1 MTTTLACHRQLV
13 YLYVDSSTVK
23 KIRHEKWFH
32 LFIILCQKLLQKF
45 KYHARILIFYVQKW
59 VATDDKRIEAMKT
72 RVDIIQE
79 AQAQPKSNFNSSKK
93 KRKKKKSKPKKSPPV
108 IEIDASSSHD
118 RGSNLEMSH
127 DVVIFWKKRHGRI
140 FYKVRILCASTIRVA
155 PKIVLFRDPSVIFWK
170 VRILCASA
178 KRVAPKIVWIR
189 VPFKAIVWKL
199 SHGACT
205 THVTPKIRSQSQSPA
220 KRLDQH

>member
-1 MTTTLACHRQLV
+1 MGVIVTTTLACHRQLV

-108 IEIDASSSHD
+108 IEIDASSSHNRRSNESR
-118 RGSNLEMSH
+118 RGNILEKASGQDILQSAHPMREH
-127 DVVIFWKKRHGRI
+127 DSRRSKDSFVPRPVSD
-140 FYKVRILCASTIRVA
+140 ILQRERETR
-155 PKIVLFRDPSVIFWK
+155 
-170 VRILCASA
+170 
-178 KRVAPKIVWIR
+178 
-189 VPFKAIVWKL
+189 
-199 SHGACT
+199 
-205 THVTPKIRSQSQSPA
+205 RS
-220 KRLDQH
+220 